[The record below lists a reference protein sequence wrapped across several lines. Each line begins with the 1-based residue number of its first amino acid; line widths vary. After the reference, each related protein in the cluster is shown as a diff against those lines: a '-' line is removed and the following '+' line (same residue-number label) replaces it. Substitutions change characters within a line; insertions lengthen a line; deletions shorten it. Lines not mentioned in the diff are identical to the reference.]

1 MELVCSVERFQL
13 SETFMA
19 ICDPKG
25 KRPLWIVPEL
35 LPFIFGRV
43 VDDHTWRSFLAD
55 YLVYCHY
62 FWVFCSL
69 IL

>member
-1 MELVCSVERFQL
+1 
-13 SETFMA
+13 MA